1 MSTADILRAQI
12 LASTDPDRLER
23 EARRGEVRGARSLV
37 DRLHDLEASLRL
49 DGRHME
55 SADVR
60 ETIELLQS
68 YNLGEFK

>member
-1 MSTADILRAQI
+1 MTTADILRAQKS
-12 LASTDPDRLER
+12 ASTDPDRLER
-23 EARRGEVRGARSLV
+23 EARRAEVRGERSLV

-60 ETIELLQS
+60 EAIERL
-68 YNLGEFK
+68 